1 MGNRTRWTT
10 RTMVALA
17 TALLG
22 ASAALAAGQDAK
34 TDATGHDNSAG
45 AAVISRPAT
54 PQRPIELRPTTSEA
68 AGDYEVLGTAAI
80 TLSKTVG
87 TNLDPNDCAV
97 DETISVP
104 AGTTVQ
110 YCYFVTNTGTEVL
123 NFHTL
128 VDDQLGVL
136 FQDFPFVLNVGASAF
151 ATVQVQIDDTVTNN
165 ATWSAKI
172 SNTADPVSTMTV
184 DLNGVSHTWPDDI
197 DVLLVAPSGESL
209 VLMSDAGGSTDVV
222 GVDINIDDAAAV
234 ALPDS
239 TVIATGSYRPTNYGL
254 SGTEFPAPAPPSPWG
269 QPAPAG
275 TDTLTSIFGGVAST
289 GTWSLFVADGFNG
302 DGGSITEWCLDIQPA
317 GLTGCNSDGITVGPN
332 AGAGVPYPSELTMT
346 SPADAEATDSATVT
360 ALFPDI
366 AVDPASLSGT
376 VLPGESDSQI
386 LTISNNGDADLD
398 WNLFEDEA
406 LGPAG
411 STAYAVNAA
420 VDQYTV
426 FDVSAPE
433 VLPNIAAF
441 PGAGGFINAGE
452 WVNGVVYIL
461 ENNNTLYDVDPDTGV
476 ILDTRTTNAP
486 AGGETWSSMAL
497 DPTDGTVYVGSTNV
511 TTSGLYTLDLATA
524 TATLVGPVTNAPG
537 LIGIAVD
544 GNGDL
549 WGYDLVTDVF
559 LSIDK
564 TTGAGTVIGPIGF
577 NANFGQGLGWDA
589 DTDTVYMAAFNADSF
604 AAELRTVDRSTGGTT
619 LVGVLGSTTPGGTN
633 QLGFITFASALP
645 CSGPTDLPWVGVTS
659 NSGTTGVGES
669 SDVLVTFFSA
679 GLPVGVYEGL
689 LCVESN
695 DPDTPVVP
703 VPLTMTVDTMPFLD
717 DFETGDTS
725 RWSATVAN

>member
-1 MGNRTRWTT
+1 
-10 RTMVALA
+10 MVALA
-17 TALLG
+17 AALLG
-22 ASAALAAGQDAK
+22 SGAALAAKEEVK
-34 TDATGHDNSAG
+34 TDATGHDRSAG
-45 AAVISRPAT
+45 AAVVSRPAA
-54 PQRPIELRPTTSEA
+54 PSRPIELRPTTSEA
-68 AGDYEVLGTAAI
+68 AGDYEVFGTAAI

-110 YCYFVTNTGTEVL
+110 YCYLVTNTGSEVL

-128 VDDQLGVL
+128 VDDQLGLL
-136 FQDFPFVLNVGASAF
+136 FQDFPFTLNVGASAF

-172 SNTADPVSTMTV
+172 SATAAPITTMTV

-209 VLMSDAGGSTDVV
+209 VLMSDTGGSTDVV
-222 GVDINIDDAAAV
+222 DVNINLDDAAAI

-239 TVIATGSYRPTNYGL
+239 TVIASGSYRPTNVGL
-254 SGTEFPAPAPPSPWG
+254 STTEFPAPAPPSPWG

-275 TDTLTSIFGGVAST
+275 TDTLTSIFGGVDPI
-289 GTWSLFVADGFNG
+289 GTWSLFVADGFNA
-302 DGGSITEWCLDIQPA
+302 DGGNMDEWCLNIEPA
-317 GLTGCNSDGITVGPN
+317 GITSCNSDGITIGPN
-332 AGAGVPYPSELTMT
+332 AGAGTPYPSELAVS
-346 SPADAEATDSATVT
+346 SPPDAEASDSATVT
-360 ALFPDI
+360 ALFPNI
-366 AVDPASLSGT
+366 TVDPVSLSGS
-376 VLPGESDSQI
+376 VLPGESDSHV
-386 LTISNNGDADLD
+386 LTISNDGDADLD
-398 WNLFEDEA
+398 WNLFEDDA
-406 LGPAG
+406 LGGGG
-411 STAYAVNAA
+411 STAYAVNNAF
-420 VDQYTV
+420 DQYTV
-426 FDVSAPE
+426 FDTSTPD
-433 VLPNIAAF
+433 VLPNVAPFA
-441 PGAGGFINAGE
+441 GSGGFINAGE
-452 WVNGVVYIL
+452 YVNGVVYIL
-461 ENNNTLYDVDPDTGV
+461 ENNNALYDVDPATGA

-486 AGGETWSSMAL
+486 SGGETWACMAL

-524 TATLVGPVTNAPG
+524 TATLVGPVTNAAG
-537 LIGIAVD
+537 LIGCAVD

-549 WGYDLVTDVF
+549 WGYDLVADVF

-577 NANFGQGLGWDA
+577 DANFGQGMGWDA
-589 DTDTVYMAAFNADSF
+589 ETDTVFMAAFNNTAF
-604 AAELRTVDRSTGGTT
+604 AAELRTVDRSTGNTT
-619 LVGVLGSTTPGGTN
+619 LVGALGSTTPGGTN

-645 CSGPTDLPWVGVTS
+645 CAGPSELPWVGVSS
-659 NSGTTGVGES
+659 NSGTTGVDES

-679 GLPVGVYEGL
+679 GLPVGTYEGL

-717 DFETGDTS
+717 GFETGDTS
-725 RWSATVAN
+725 RWDVAVEN